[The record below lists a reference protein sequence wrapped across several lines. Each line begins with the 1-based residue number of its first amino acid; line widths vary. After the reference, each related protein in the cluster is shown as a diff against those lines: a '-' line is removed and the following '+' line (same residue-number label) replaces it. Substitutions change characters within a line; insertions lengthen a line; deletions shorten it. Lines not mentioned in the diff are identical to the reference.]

1 MTRIGTRIGLSLGFA
16 LVALAPLGATA
27 QDQYSIID
35 PASIKW
41 VAAPPALP
49 KGAQVAV
56 LAGNPAKEGPFVMRL
71 KVPSG
76 YKVPAHTHPADENL
90 TVLSGTL
97 NTGMGDKLDLK
108 KGEAV
113 KAGGYVR
120 MPKGMHHYAWASGET
135 VIQLNGVGPWDLT
148 YLNTADDPR
157 KTN

>member
-1 MTRIGTRIGLSLGFA
+1 MTPIAARFGLSLGIA
-16 LVALAPLGATA
+16 LVALTPLGATA
-27 QDQYSIID
+27 QDQYSIIE
-35 PASIKW
+35 PGSIKW

-56 LAGNPAKEGPFVMRL
+56 LTGNPGKEGPFVMRL
-71 KVPSG
+71 KFPSG
-76 YKVPAHTHPADENL
+76 YKIPAHTHPADENV

-97 NTGMGDKLDLK
+97 NIGMGDKLDPK

-113 KAGGYVR
+113 KAGGFVR
-120 MPKGMHHYAWASGET
+120 MPKGMHHYAWFTQET
-135 VIQLNGVGPWDLT
+135 VLQLNAVGPWELT

>member
-1 MTRIGTRIGLSLGFA
+1 MTPIATRIGLSLGFA
-16 LVALAPLGATA
+16 LMAFAPLPATA
-27 QDQYSIID
+27 QDQYSIIE
-35 PASIKW
+35 PGSIKW

-56 LAGNPAKEGPFVMRL
+56 LTGNPGKEGPFVMRL
-71 KVPSG
+71 KFPSG
-76 YKVPAHTHPADENL
+76 YKIPAHSHPADENL
-90 TVLSGTL
+90 TVLSGTF
-97 NTGMGDKLDLK
+97 NIGMGDKLDPK

-120 MPKGMHHYAWASGET
+120 MPKGMHHYAWFTQET
-135 VIQLNGVGPWDLT
+135 VVQLNGVGPWELT

>member
-1 MTRIGTRIGLSLGFA
+1 MTRIGTRIALSLGFA

-27 QDQYSIID
+27 QDQYSIIE
-35 PASIKW
+35 PGSIKW
-41 VAAPPALP
+41 AAAPPALP

-56 LAGNPAKEGPFVMRL
+56 LAGNPAKEGPFVIRL
-71 KVPSG
+71 KFPSG
-76 YKVPAHTHPADENL
+76 YKIPAHTHPADESV

-97 NTGMGDKLDLK
+97 NIGMGDKLDPK

-113 KAGGYVR
+113 KAGGYIR
-120 MPKGMHHYAWASGET
+120 LPKGMHHYAWFTQET
-135 VIQLNGVGPWDLT
+135 VLQLNGVGPWDLT